1 MSSCEDILSLT
12 DHETE
17 AVLEGRGVYVLILEV
32 SRETEIEVGR
42 AKRSICFKRG
52 FYAYVGS
59 ALSGFEHRIQRHLRS
74 SHGETKKKHWHIDFL
89 LASPAVRIVA
99 IILAQT
105 KERKECEIASHLL
118 RNGLEFVRGFGCSD
132 CGCESHLFFSPQRSA
147 LLSAVRSSFIA
158 SGLSPSV
165 VRAAV
170 SSG

>member
-1 MSSCEDILSLT
+1 MSSCEDLT
-12 DHETE
+12 DRETE
-17 AVLEGRGVYVLILEV
+17 AVLAGRGVYVLILEV

-74 SHGETKKKHWHIDFL
+74 SQGETKKKHWHIDFL
-89 LASPAVRIVA
+89 LASPAVRIIDV
-99 IILAQT
+99 ILAQT
-105 KERKECEIASHLL
+105 EERKECEIASHLL

-132 CGCESHLFFSPQRSA
+132 CGCESHLFFSHRQSA

-170 SSG
+170 SS

>member
-17 AVLEGRGVYVLILEV
+17 AVLAGRGVYVLILEV

-42 AKRSICFKRG
+42 AKRSIYFKRG

-99 IILAQT
+99 VILAQT
-105 KERKECEIASHLL
+105 EERKECEIASHLL
-118 RNGLEFVRGFGCSD
+118 RNGLEFVRDFGCSD
-132 CGCESHLFFSPQRSA
+132 CGCESHLFFSHRRSA

-170 SSG
+170 SS

>member
-1 MSSCEDILSLT
+1 MSET
-12 DHETE
+12 AREETE
-17 AVLEGRGVYVLILEV
+17 AVLAGRGVYVLILEV

-59 ALSGFEHRIQRHLRS
+59 ALLGLEHRIQRHLRS
-74 SHGETKKKHWHIDFL
+74 SQGETRKKHWHIDFL

-105 KERKECEIASHLL
+105 EERKECEIASHLL

-132 CGCESHLFFSPQRSA
+132 CGCESHLFFSPQQSA
-147 LLSAVRSSFIA
+147 LLSAVRSSFHA
-158 SGLSPSV
+158 SELTPSFFQC
-165 VRAAV
+165 RSEAPRER
-170 SSG
+170 